1 MVDVAKVK
9 MYGLAVG
16 TFSWDS
22 RYDIARFEYDD
33 DFVGK
38 GFEPSPIMMPVRPG
52 RI

>member
-1 MVDVAKVK
+1 MLD
-9 MYGLAVG
+9 
-16 TFSWDS
+16 DIS

-52 RI
+52 RTSKYRLKDHE